1 VRELLLNF
9 RTRLQDSN
17 LESEMRNVV
26 SKFQRQT
33 GVHATIEI
41 SGDGAQLAP
50 EQQLQVLFILQE
62 ALSNVRKHAQASE
75 VKVKVANDRDFVM
88 TVHDDGAGFDM
99 SKVAQKGD
107 SHVGLRIMHERAERL
122 AAQFSIESSVDQGTT
137 IALHLKRAERLV
149 A

>member
-1 VRELLLNF
+1 LLNF

-17 LESEMRNVV
+17 LESEMRNVL

-33 GVHATIEI
+33 GVHAVIEFI
-41 SGDGAQLAP
+41 GSGAPVAP

-75 VKVKVANDRDFVM
+75 VKVRVENERDFKLII
-88 TVHDDGAGFDM
+88 TDDGQGFTM
-99 SKVAQKGD
+99 ESAEQKGD
-107 SHVGLRIMHERAERL
+107 AHVGLHIMRERAERL
-122 AAQFSIESSVDQGTT
+122 SAQFEICSVPGQGTT
-137 IALHLKRAERLV
+137 ISLHLLRQERLV